1 MRNGRL
7 LPLLFP
13 LAALVG
19 GLPRGANAQTAGKLN
34 KYGNPAKVS
43 PAPTAPAISVRDL
56 QIRLYQFADDSM
68 LGRQVGR
75 IGNMKGTT
83 YIAAEVKRLGLVP
96 AGDNGTYFQILPYHL
111 HEFTSHSRLT
121 VDGNPLSWS
130 QDWVAVP
137 GPRAPRLVSGVE
149 VVFGGV
155 AGDTTNQIS
164 AAQATGKF
172 VVLLPAPPQPPGA
185 GRGAGGGRGG
195 RGGFGTPSRFADAV
209 AVATVD
215 LDALSPV
222 QRAAINNPIVATQ
235 SAVGGRGGGRGGRG
249 APAGAPVDSLTVLRQ
264 QIDALAP
271 QATIRL
277 TRAAAAS
284 LFRRRSVEGLA
295 LGTRGGSVT
304 ASFDFIQ
311 LPTEW
316 ARNVVAIIPGS
327 DPVLKNQYVAI
338 GAHNDHVG
346 ITAPADHDSVK
357 AFNDARNKM
366 LLANNMVALT
376 PEQLGT
382 IHVNMDSIRKLFP
395 TPRIDSIN
403 NGADDDGSGS
413 MAVLEM
419 AEAIQGMTV
428 KPKRSVLFVWHTGE
442 EAGLVGSNFF
452 THNPTVPMDSVVAQ
466 INIDMIGRGRAEDLP
481 GGGPEYL
488 GVVGSFFDSKDLGET
503 VAAINKK
510 QTRPL
515 ALDYKYDSTLTW
527 SGYNNIYGRSDH
539 YNYALQGVP
548 IAFFFTGLHGDYH
561 QRSDEPEFI
570 DYPHYAKIANYIRD
584 IVVGVGNGPRP
595 RMNGTKPAK
604 PVTPVVP

>member
-1 MRNGRL
+1 
-7 LPLLFP
+7 
-13 LAALVG
+13 VTG
-19 GLPRGANAQTAGKLN
+19 GAHAQAAGKLN
-34 KYGNPAKVS
+34 KYGNPARVA
-43 PAPTAPAISVRDL
+43 PAPTTAAVNVHDL
-56 QIRLYQFADDSM
+56 QVRLYQFADDSM

-75 IGNMKGTT
+75 VGNMKGTT
-83 YIAAEVKRLGLVP
+83 YIAAEVKRLGLMP
-96 AGDNGTYFQILPYHL
+96 AGDNGTYFQVLPYHL

-130 QDWVAVP
+130 QDWLAVP
-137 GPRAPRLVSGVE
+137 GPRAPRPVSSVE

-164 AAQATGKF
+164 AAQAAGKF
-172 VVLLPAPPQPPGA
+172 VVLLPAPPAPPQPAGA
-185 GRGAGGGRGG
+185 GRAGGGGGRGG
-195 RGGFGTPSRFADAV
+195 RGGFGSPSRFAEAV
-209 AVATVD
+209 AVATID
-215 LDALSPV
+215 LDALTTA
-222 QRAAINNPIVATQ
+222 QRAAINNPIVATL
-235 SAVGGRGGGRGGRG
+235 STAGGRGGGGGRGGRG
-249 APAGAPVDSLTVLRQ
+249 AAAPAAPVDTITVLRQ

-277 TRAAAAS
+277 TRAAAAN

-295 LGTRGGSVT
+295 LGTKGGSVT
-304 ASFDFIQ
+304 ASFDFIE

-316 ARNVVAIIPGS
+316 ARNVAAIIPGS
-327 DPVLKNQYVAI
+327 DPTLRNEYVAI

-346 ITAPADHDSVK
+346 ITAPVDHDSLK
-357 AFNDARNKM
+357 AFNDARNRM

-382 IHVNMDSIRKLFP
+382 IHVNMDSVRKLFP
-395 TPRIDSIN
+395 SPRVDSIN

-419 AEAIQGMTV
+419 AEAIQGMKV

-466 INIDMIGRGRAEDLP
+466 INIDMIGRGRAEDVP
-481 GGGPEYL
+481 GGGPDYL

-503 VAAINKK
+503 VAAVNRK
-510 QTRPL
+510 QAKPL
-515 ALDYKYDSTLTW
+515 ALDYKYDTTLTW

-561 QRSDEPEFI
+561 QRTDEPEFI

-584 IVVGVGNGPRP
+584 IVVEVGNGPRP

-604 PVTPVVP
+604 PVAPVVP